1 MMFSEQSVENL
12 FFNRHIMNG
21 IRHMNENGSRR
32 KENIVY
38 NEGAETVD
46 QTWNYESERQ
56 TDQGSFRVPHIVTVE
71 RRVRRAVNNDKKEP
85 IGS

>member
-1 MMFSEQSVENL
+1 
-12 FFNRHIMNG
+12 MNG
-21 IRHMNENGSRR
+21 VRHMNENWYRS

-38 NEGAETVD
+38 NEGAETVERA
-46 QTWNYESERQ
+46 WYYESEQQ

>member
-1 MMFSEQSVENL
+1 MKTVAQ
-12 FFNRHIMNG
+12 G
-21 IRHMNENGSRR
+21 
-32 KENIVY
+32 ENIAY
-38 NEGAETVD
+38 NRGAETVEK
-46 QTWNYESERQ
+46 TWNYESERQ